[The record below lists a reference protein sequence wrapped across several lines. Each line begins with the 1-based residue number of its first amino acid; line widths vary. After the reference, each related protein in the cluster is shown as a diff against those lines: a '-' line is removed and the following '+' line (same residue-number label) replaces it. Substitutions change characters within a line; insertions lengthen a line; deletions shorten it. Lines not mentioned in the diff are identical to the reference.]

1 MSKGHTGRRA
11 MAAVLLTQFLLGCTG
26 WQVQDL
32 TPEQVIEEHRP
43 RKILITTVEDSKIE
57 LQSPIAVVGDT
68 LTGWMG
74 RRPNPLT
81 PVKLP
86 LDSVKTVAV
95 DFDRQPDGVAR
106 STPRP
111 RWDFEGARSRADG
124 CVGTSPPPARDGTH
138 RLIFFPRRAEE
149 TP

>member
-1 MSKGHTGRRA
+1 

-95 DFDRQPDGVAR
+95 SRTRTGVFVALILA
-106 STPRP
+106 SLVTA
-111 RWDFEGARSRADG
+111 GAVIVISI
-124 CVGTSPPPARDGTH
+124 VSQM
-138 RLIFFPRRAEE
+138 E
-149 TP
+149 